1 VTLAEQWA
9 VRGGRWSL
17 RAGVS
22 LLQTY
27 FEVLVFAWEYLVD
40 KSMAAMAV
48 EAAWYHDMNDWPFY
62 EAAPCIHQHVS
73 LLH

>member
-1 VTLAEQWA
+1 
-9 VRGGRWSL
+9 
-17 RAGVS
+17 
-22 LLQTY
+22 
-27 FEVLVFAWEYLVD
+27 LVFAWEYLVD